1 MKCQPGF
8 TTELGAANKT
18 QCFLIPY
25 DIGINDEGEPYEC
38 GRDEFSPPGS
48 DKESFLI
55 PWFLIGWF
63 CGPTVFRLFK

>member
-55 PWFLIGWF
+55 L
-63 CGPTVFRLFK
+63 

>member
-48 DKESFLI
+48 DKESF
-55 PWFLIGWF
+55 
-63 CGPTVFRLFK
+63 FKILLSDWLVLRANRIQII